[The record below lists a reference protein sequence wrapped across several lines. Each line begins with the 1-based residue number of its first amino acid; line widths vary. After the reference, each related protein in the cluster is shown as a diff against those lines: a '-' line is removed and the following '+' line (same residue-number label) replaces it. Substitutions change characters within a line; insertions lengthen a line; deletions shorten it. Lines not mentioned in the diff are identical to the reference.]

1 MPGETDAAPPAS
13 PEPAEEITAS
23 EEPVAADSLPTLEE
37 AAGWLGQIKPGAV
50 IALLKDPDCRAAVT
64 PAFAGFRPDTKSFA
78 LPLVRSRLAQ
88 AASKDRKLAEKL
100 RSLFEAAPTTAPAP
114 AKPEASP
121 TLAKPT
127 AIKPDPIPALR
138 AERDARRRERD
149 DARTALVEAAAERDA
164 TAKARAQAEIERDEA
179 QKLAKKQA
187 ERIAR
192 LERQVTQAKQT
203 EARLVKALNEDKVSP
218 PPAPRPRSAGSEEPK
233 SSAVS
238 AAWPAAVRHLL
249 DREKFSAA
257 LALAEDVLKST
268 GEDADALQIAAAAS
282 EGSKEPRQAVNYARR
297 LLVLQSRRPDIPAAG
312 ETLLTIFRLVPAPE
326 TAEPDVRVYLAALTP
341 SDSAAVSAARL
352 MLGRLRGMNPAAHAW
367 LAAYIAE
374 RTTLAPVLMPPPEA
388 LGPDDPLPLALK
400 LGRPVTA
407 RHLADAVDR
416 MQTTLVDAA
425 RAALASL
432 ETTDPDAAARVW
444 AALEQAAADDPSRLL
459 PLRRASRG
467 AAIVDGSNVAW
478 FDQEALVHGKPRLR
492 PLLAMRRML
501 WSRGFFP
508 VVLYA
513 DANLPY
519 FIDDKPALLALRDR
533 GALTFVDAGTT
544 ADEALLRVAKQ
555 MNAPLITN
563 DKMEDWDP
571 DGTVRKVRYTVSM
584 TGEAHLLSEI

>member
-1 MPGETDAAPPAS
+1 MPGETEAAPTAS
-13 PEPAEEITAS
+13 PEPAEPIAS
-23 EEPVAADSLPTLEE
+23 EEPAPAAVPTTEE
-37 AAGWLGQIKPGAV
+37 AAAWLGKIKPGAV
-50 IALLKDPDCRAAVT
+50 IALLKDPDYRAAVT
-64 PAFAGFRPDTKSFA
+64 PAFNGVRPDAKSFA
-78 LPLVRSRLAQ
+78 IPHVRSRLAQ

-100 RSLFEAAPTTAPAP
+100 RSLFDAAPIAPLPSSPAPVKPEKAPAV
-114 AKPEASP
+114 PE
-121 TLAKPT
+121 
-127 AIKPDPIPALR
+127 KPDPLPALR

-149 DARTALVEAAAERDA
+149 DARSALADAAAERDA
-164 TAKARAQAEIERDEA
+164 AAKARAQAEAERDDA
-179 QKLAKKQA
+179 QKLARKQA

-192 LERQVTQAKQT
+192 LERQMAQAKQT

-218 PPAPRPRSAGSEEPK
+218 PPAPRLRSAGPAETEPIT
-233 SSAVS
+233 VS

-249 DREKFSAA
+249 DREKFSTA
-257 LALAEDVLKST
+257 LTLAEDVLKSA
-268 GEDADALQIAAAAS
+268 GEDMDALQIAAAALT
-282 EGSKEPRQAVNYARR
+282 GRQEPRLALIYLRR
-297 LLVLQSRRPDIPAAG
+297 LLALQSRRSDVSAAG

-326 TAEPDVRVYLAALTP
+326 AEPDVRVFLAALT
-341 SDSAAVSAARL
+341 ATGGAEVSAARL
-352 MLGRLRGMNPAAHAW
+352 MLGRLRGLNPTAHAW
-367 LAAYIAE
+367 MAGYLNA
-374 RTTLAPVLMPPPEA
+374 RTSLGPVLMPPPEA
-388 LGPDDPLPLALK
+388 LSPDDTLPLALH

-416 MQTTLVDAA
+416 MQTALVSAA

-432 ETTDPDAAARVW
+432 GTTEPDTAARVW
-444 AALEQAAADDPSRLL
+444 AALEQAAADDPARLL
-459 PLRRASRG
+459 PLRRTPRG
-467 AAIVDGSNVAW
+467 AAVVDGSNVAW

-533 GALTFVDAGTT
+533 GALTFVDAGTA
-544 ADEALLRVAKQ
+544 ADEVLLRVAKQ

-571 DGTVRKVRYTVSM
+571 DGEVRKVRYTIFMS
-584 TGEAHLLSEI
+584 GEAHLLSEI